1 MKPIAYLSAISAIV
15 FAVAFTWLP
24 LQSSSIAKE
33 EKNKKIVERT
43 KEEWKEILSPEQ
55 FRILREAG
63 TERPNG
69 KIYFEFK
76 KHGAGTYYCAGMI
89 HPSQKMLKLRLII
102 ILVTRGLRFYASAAM
117 AILGMFLPVKDS
129 TLQLIRDTA

>member
-76 KHGAGTYYCAGMI
+76 K
-89 HPSQKMLKLRLII
+89 
-102 ILVTRGLRFYASAAM
+102 TRCWNLLLCGL
-117 AILGMFLPVKDS
+117 
-129 TLQLIRDTA
+129 